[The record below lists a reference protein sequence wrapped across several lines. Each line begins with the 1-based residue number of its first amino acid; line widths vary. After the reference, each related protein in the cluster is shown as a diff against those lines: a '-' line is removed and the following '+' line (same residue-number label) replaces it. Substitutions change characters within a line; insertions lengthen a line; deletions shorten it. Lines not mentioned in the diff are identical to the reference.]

1 MIIFEDLTPD
11 ELFDKVQINI
21 ENRKEQEFE
30 NGYDLVQ
37 SLDNIDPLDNDIN
50 IWWHSSDENLGELD
64 LYVWPFTDL
73 YENISLTAQLNRDG
87 RQEIYSESPI
97 SLDNRQDWWD
107 SFVQR
112 VVSKLGIIDVSFEDL
127 DLIED

>member
-21 ENRKEQEFE
+21 ENREEQDFE

-37 SLDNIDPLDNDIN
+37 SLDSIDPLDNDIN

-73 YENISLTAQLNRDG
+73 YENVSLTAQLNRDG
-87 RQEIYSESPI
+87 HQEIYSESPI
-97 SLDNRQDWWD
+97 SLDNRKDWWD

>member
-21 ENRKEQEFE
+21 ETREEQDFE
-30 NGYDLVQ
+30 TGYDLIQ

-73 YENISLTAQLNRDG
+73 YENVSLTAQLNRDSH
-87 RQEIYSESPI
+87 QEIYSESPI
-97 SLDNRQDWWD
+97 SSDNRQDWWD

-112 VVSKLGIIDVSFEDL
+112 VVSKLGIIDISFEDL

>member
-11 ELFDKVQINI
+11 GLFDKVQINI

-73 YENISLTAQLNRDG
+73 YENVSLTAQLNRDG
-87 RQEIYSESPI
+87 HQEIYSESPI
-97 SLDNRQDWWD
+97 SLDNRKDWWD

>member
-30 NGYDLVQ
+30 SGYDLVQ
-37 SLDNIDPLDNDIN
+37 SLDNIDPLDNSIN

-73 YENISLTAQLNRDG
+73 YENVSLTAQLNRDDH
-87 RQEIYSESPI
+87 QEIYSESPI

-112 VVSKLGIIDVSFEDL
+112 VVSKLGIIDVSFDDF

>member
-30 NGYDLVQ
+30 SGYDLVQ

-73 YENISLTAQLNRDG
+73 YENVSLTAQLNRDDH
-87 RQEIYSESPI
+87 QEIYSESPI

-112 VVSKLGIIDVSFEDL
+112 VVSKLGIIDVSFDDFDLVED
-127 DLIED
+127 

>member
-30 NGYDLVQ
+30 NSYDLVQ

-73 YENISLTAQLNRDG
+73 YENVSLTAQLNRDDH
-87 RQEIYSESPI
+87 QEIYSESPI

-127 DLIED
+127 DLVED

>member
-30 NGYDLVQ
+30 SGYDLVQ

-73 YENISLTAQLNRDG
+73 YENVSLTAQLNRDG

-97 SLDNRQDWWD
+97 SLDNRKDWWD

>member
-1 MIIFEDLTPD
+1 MIIFEDLTSD

-30 NGYDLVQ
+30 NGYDLIQ
-37 SLDNIDPLDNDIN
+37 SLDDIDPLDNNIN

-87 RQEIYSESPI
+87 HQEIYSESPI
-97 SLDNRQDWWD
+97 SSDNRQDWWD

>member
-30 NGYDLVQ
+30 SGYDLVQ

-87 RQEIYSESPI
+87 HQEIYSESPI

-112 VVSKLGIIDVSFEDL
+112 VVSKLGIIDVSFDDF

>member
-21 ENRKEQEFE
+21 ENREEQDFE
-30 NGYDLVQ
+30 SGYDLIQ

-97 SLDNRQDWWD
+97 SLDNRKDWWD

-112 VVSKLGIIDVSFEDL
+112 VVSKLGVIDVSFDDF

>member
-37 SLDNIDPLDNDIN
+37 SLDNIDPLDNNIN

-73 YENISLTAQLNRDG
+73 YENISLTAQLNRDSH
-87 RQEIYSESPI
+87 QEIYSESPV
-97 SLDNRQDWWD
+97 SLDNRKDWWD

-112 VVSKLGIIDVSFEDL
+112 VVSKLGIIDVSFDDFDLVED
-127 DLIED
+127 

>member
-73 YENISLTAQLNRDG
+73 YENVSLTAQLNRDDH
-87 RQEIYSESPI
+87 QEIYSESPV
-97 SLDNRQDWWD
+97 SLDNRKDWWD

>member
-37 SLDNIDPLDNDIN
+37 SLDNIDPLDNNIN

-73 YENISLTAQLNRDG
+73 YENISLTAQLNRDSH
-87 RQEIYSESPI
+87 QEIYSESPI

-112 VVSKLGIIDVSFEDL
+112 VVSKLGIIDVSFDDL

>member
-37 SLDNIDPLDNDIN
+37 SLDNIDPLDNNIN

-87 RQEIYSESPI
+87 HQEIYSESPI
-97 SLDNRQDWWD
+97 SMDNRKDWWD

>member
-21 ENRKEQEFE
+21 ENREEQDFE
-30 NGYDLVQ
+30 SGYDLIQ

-73 YENISLTAQLNRDG
+73 YENVSLTAQLNRDG
-87 RQEIYSESPI
+87 HQEIYSESPI

>member
-37 SLDNIDPLDNDIN
+37 SLDNIDPLDSDIN

-73 YENISLTAQLNRDG
+73 YENVSLTAQLNRDG
-87 RQEIYSESPI
+87 HQEIYSESPI

-112 VVSKLGIIDVSFEDL
+112 VVSKLGIIDVSFDNL

>member
-30 NGYDLVQ
+30 NGYDLIQ

-73 YENISLTAQLNRDG
+73 YENVSLTAQLNRDSH
-87 RQEIYSESPI
+87 QEIYSESPI

-112 VVSKLGIIDVSFEDL
+112 VVSKLGVIDVSFEDL

>member
-21 ENRKEQEFE
+21 ENREEQDFE
-30 NGYDLVQ
+30 SGYDLIQ

-73 YENISLTAQLNRDG
+73 YENVSLTAQLNRDG

-97 SLDNRQDWWD
+97 SLDNRKDWWD

>member
-30 NGYDLVQ
+30 SGYDLVQ
-37 SLDNIDPLDNDIN
+37 SLDNIDPLDNNIN

-73 YENISLTAQLNRDG
+73 YENVSLTAQLNRDG
-87 RQEIYSESPI
+87 HQEIYSESPV
-97 SLDNRQDWWD
+97 SLDNRKDWWD

>member
-21 ENRKEQEFE
+21 ENREEQDFE
-30 NGYDLVQ
+30 NGYDLIQ

-73 YENISLTAQLNRDG
+73 YENVSLTAQLNRDG
-87 RQEIYSESPI
+87 HQEIYSESLI
-97 SLDNRQDWWD
+97 SSDNRQDWWD

-112 VVSKLGIIDVSFEDL
+112 VVSKLGIIDVSFDDF

>member
-21 ENRKEQEFE
+21 ENREEQDFE
-30 NGYDLVQ
+30 SGYDLIQ

-73 YENISLTAQLNRDG
+73 YENVSLTAQLNRDSH
-87 RQEIYSESPI
+87 QEIYSESPV
-97 SLDNRQDWWD
+97 SLDNRKDWWD

>member
-21 ENRKEQEFE
+21 ENREEQDFE
-30 NGYDLVQ
+30 NGYDLIQ

-73 YENISLTAQLNRDG
+73 YENVSLTAQLNRDNH
-87 RQEIYSESPI
+87 QEIYSESPI
-97 SLDNRQDWWD
+97 SMDNRKDWWD

>member
-30 NGYDLVQ
+30 SGYDLVQ
-37 SLDNIDPLDNDIN
+37 SLDNIDPLDNSIN

-73 YENISLTAQLNRDG
+73 YENVSLTAQLNRDSH
-87 RQEIYSESPI
+87 QEIYSESPI
-97 SLDNRQDWWD
+97 SLDNRKDWWD

-112 VVSKLGIIDVSFEDL
+112 VVSKLGIIDVSFDDFDLVED
-127 DLIED
+127 

>member
-21 ENRKEQEFE
+21 ENREEQDFE

-37 SLDNIDPLDNDIN
+37 SLDDIDPLDNDIN

-73 YENISLTAQLNRDG
+73 YENVSLIAQFNRDDH
-87 RQEIYSESPI
+87 QEIYSESPI
-97 SLDNRQDWWD
+97 SMDNRKDWWD

-112 VVSKLGIIDVSFEDL
+112 VVSKLGIIDVSFDDFDLVED
-127 DLIED
+127 

>member
-11 ELFDKVQINI
+11 ELFDNVQINI

-30 NGYDLVQ
+30 SGYDLVQ

-73 YENISLTAQLNRDG
+73 YENVSLTAQLNRDG
-87 RQEIYSESPI
+87 HQEIYSESPI

-112 VVSKLGIIDVSFEDL
+112 VVSKLGIIDVSFDDF

>member
-37 SLDNIDPLDNDIN
+37 SLDNIDPLDNNIN

-73 YENISLTAQLNRDG
+73 YENVSLTAQLNRDSH
-87 RQEIYSESPI
+87 QEIYSESPI
-97 SLDNRQDWWD
+97 SLNNRQDWWD

>member
-30 NGYDLVQ
+30 SGYDLVQ

-73 YENISLTAQLNRDG
+73 YENVSLTAQLNRDDH
-87 RQEIYSESPI
+87 QEIYSESPI

-107 SFVQR
+107 SFIQR
-112 VVSKLGIIDVSFEDL
+112 VVSKLGIINVSFEDL

>member
-30 NGYDLVQ
+30 SGYDLVQ

-73 YENISLTAQLNRDG
+73 YENVSLTAQLNRDSH
-87 RQEIYSESPI
+87 QEIYSESPI
-97 SLDNRQDWWD
+97 SLDNRKDWWD

-112 VVSKLGIIDVSFEDL
+112 VVSKLGIIDVSFDDF

>member
-21 ENRKEQEFE
+21 ENREEQDFE

-37 SLDNIDPLDNDIN
+37 SLDDIDPLDNDIN

-73 YENISLTAQLNRDG
+73 YENVSLTAQLNRDG
-87 RQEIYSESPI
+87 HQEIYSESPV
-97 SLDNRQDWWD
+97 SLDNRKDWWD

-112 VVSKLGIIDVSFEDL
+112 VVSKLGIIDVSFD
-127 DLIED
+127 DFDSIED

>member
-1 MIIFEDLTPD
+1 MIIFEDLTSD

-30 NGYDLVQ
+30 SGYDLVQ
-37 SLDNIDPLDNDIN
+37 SLDNIDPLDNNIN

-73 YENISLTAQLNRDG
+73 YENVSLTAQLNRDSH
-87 RQEIYSESPI
+87 QEIYSESPI

>member
-21 ENRKEQEFE
+21 ENREEQDFE
-30 NGYDLVQ
+30 SGYDLIQ

-73 YENISLTAQLNRDG
+73 YENVSLTAQLNRDSH
-87 RQEIYSESPI
+87 QEIYSESPI

-112 VVSKLGIIDVSFEDL
+112 VVSKLGIIDVSFKDL

>member
-30 NGYDLVQ
+30 SGYDLVQ

-87 RQEIYSESPI
+87 HQELYSESPI
-97 SLDNRQDWWD
+97 NLDNRQEWWD

-112 VVSKLGIIDVSFEDL
+112 VVSKLGIIDISFDDL

>member
-73 YENISLTAQLNRDG
+73 YENVSLTAQLNRDDH
-87 RQEIYSESPI
+87 QEIYSESPI

>member
-1 MIIFEDLTPD
+1 MIIFEDLTSD

-30 NGYDLVQ
+30 NGYDLIQ
-37 SLDNIDPLDNDIN
+37 SLDDIDPLDNNIN

-87 RQEIYSESPI
+87 HQEIYSESPI
-97 SLDNRQDWWD
+97 SSDNRQDWWD

-112 VVSKLGIIDVSFEDL
+112 VVSKLGIIDVSFKDL

>member
-37 SLDNIDPLDNDIN
+37 SLDNIDPLDNNIN

-73 YENISLTAQLNRDG
+73 YENISLTAQLNRDS
-87 RQEIYSESPI
+87 RQELYSEGPI

>member
-21 ENRKEQEFE
+21 ENREEQDFE

-73 YENISLTAQLNRDG
+73 YENVSLTAQLNRDSH
-87 RQEIYSESPI
+87 QEIYSESPI

-112 VVSKLGIIDVSFEDL
+112 VVSKLGIIDVSFDDF

>member
-30 NGYDLVQ
+30 SGYDLVQ
-37 SLDNIDPLDNDIN
+37 SLDNIDPLDNNIN

-73 YENISLTAQLNRDG
+73 YENVSLTAQLNRDSH
-87 RQEIYSESPI
+87 QEIYSESPI

-112 VVSKLGIIDVSFEDL
+112 VVSKLGIIDVSFDDF

>member
-30 NGYDLVQ
+30 SGYDLVQ

-73 YENISLTAQLNRDG
+73 YENVSLTAQLNRDNH
-87 RQEIYSESPI
+87 QELYSESPI
-97 SLDNRQDWWD
+97 SLDNRKDWWD

-112 VVSKLGIIDVSFEDL
+112 VVSKLGIIDVSFDDFDLVED
-127 DLIED
+127 